1 MTRTSGRVARAAVV
15 VAAALV
21 AGLLGAAVL
30 SAPAGRPDVESAE
43 LAELALAG
51 GAWATAIKD
60 IQVPAEEPGMLVA
73 VHAEENQEVE
83 ADQLLAQIDD
93 SQALAVQETAYWK
106 QMAAE
111 KEATNPVSK
120 EFAEAS
126 RDVSWANL
134 ESAKKA
140 NEKQRDAFPVWELR
154 RLALQWKKDSLSVD
168 QAVHDLAVLEMRAS
182 VQRAEHKAAQLDVGR
197 RKVKSPM
204 KGVVEK
210 KWREVGDWVKPGDPV
225 YRIIQMDQL
234 YVQELLDATK
244 YTDADVQGRNVLV
257 TFRRPNGEVVKLG
270 GRIQHTSYRLVAG
283 GRKFLVKAVV
293 KNENRS
299 GFWVLHPGQFV
310 QMDIQTNR

>member
-1 MTRTSGRVARAAVV
+1 
-15 VAAALV
+15 
-21 AGLLGAAVL
+21 
-30 SAPAGRPDVESAE
+30 
-43 LAELALAG
+43 
-51 GAWATAIKD
+51 
-60 IQVPAEEPGMLVA
+60 MLMA
-73 VHAEENQEVE
+73 MHAEENQEVE

-93 SQALAVQETAYWK
+93 SQALAIQETAYWK
-106 QMAAE
+106 QLAAE
-111 KEATNPVSK
+111 KEAKNPVSK
-120 EFAEAS
+120 EFAEKS
-126 RDVSWANL
+126 RDVSKANL
-134 ESAKKA
+134 ESALRA
-140 NEKQRDAFPVWELR
+140 NERQPDAFPEWELR

-168 QAVHDLAVLEMRAS
+168 QAEHDLAVLEMRAS

-270 GRIQHTSYRLVAG
+270 GKIQHTSYRLVAG

-293 KNENRS
+293 NNQKRN
-299 GFWVLHPGQFV
+299 GFWVLHPGQLV
-310 QMDIQTNR
+310 QMEIQTNR